1 MASPPNSTNIT
12 PPRVPLIDARTGLI
26 SREWYRFFLNL
37 FTLTGSGTNITSLTD
52 LQLGP
57 PSLPIELAQNDP
69 SAPTN
74 GPSDSA
80 LTSQIAELQKQI
92 NALEEAPQTVEL
104 QKQTDDYMLLPAC
117 CSQQVKQDIYG
128 GFQNNT
134 DELAATATSA
144 QIVYFD
150 TVDLASRV
158 TLENETAV
166 FTASTAAT
174 AMTVSAVTSGS
185 IYIGMTVTGT
195 GVAAGTK
202 ITAFVSGT
210 YGGAGVYTI
219 SVSQTLTSRTM
230 TGSFASRITVYA
242 PGVYNLQFSAQ
253 FVNTDSAAHDI
264 NIWLQK
270 NGTNVAE
277 SNSYATIP
285 SKHGGVNGNALVALN
300 FFVQMNAGD
309 YVSLA
314 WWASDTTVSMGFIA
328 PTTSPT
334 RPASPAI
341 ITTISCVSGP
351 TTQ

>member
-1 MASPPNSTNIT
+1 MPSPFNITNIT
-12 PPRVPLIDARTGLI
+12 PPRVPLTDERTGLI

-37 FTLTGSGTNITSLTD
+37 FQLTGNGSNQISLTD
-52 LQLGP
+52 LQYGP
-57 PSLPIELAQNDP
+57 PPVRAEDIPVTPGDVSP
-69 SAPTN
+69 
-74 GPSDSA
+74 PSDSG
-80 LTSQIAELQKQI
+80 LTSKVAELQKQVE
-92 NALEEAPQTVEL
+92 ALQSAPET
-104 QKQTDDYMLLPAC
+104 TP
-117 CSQQVKQDIYG
+117 QVKQDIYG
-128 GFQNNT
+128 AFQNNT
-134 DELAATATSA
+134 DELAATTTSA

-158 TLENETAV
+158 TLENETSV
-166 FTASTAAT
+166 FTAAIAAT

-185 IYIGMTVTGT
+185 IHIGMTVTGT

-210 YGGAGVYTI
+210 YGGIGVYTV

-253 FVNTDSAAHDI
+253 FVNTDTVAHDI

-270 NGTNVAE
+270 NGTNVIE

-285 SKHGGVNGNALVALN
+285 NKHGGVNGNALVALN
-300 FFVQMNAGD
+300 FFVEMKAGD
-309 YVSLA
+309 YLSLA
-314 WWASDTTVSMGFIA
+314 WWASNTAVLMGFIA

-334 RPASPAI
+334 RPAAPAI